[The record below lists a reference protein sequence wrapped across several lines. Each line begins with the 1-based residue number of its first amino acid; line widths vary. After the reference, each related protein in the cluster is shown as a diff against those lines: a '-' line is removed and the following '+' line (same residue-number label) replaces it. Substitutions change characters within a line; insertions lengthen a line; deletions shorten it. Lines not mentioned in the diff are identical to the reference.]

1 MKKDENLY
9 CFSEDEQREI
19 LDIVRNNMSF
29 DGSADGSF
37 YDGSQD
43 DFICFDGKPDASF
56 NSEASAVYRQFT
68 FVIKNDTDRIQEI
81 LLTPD
86 YNYTPTYQ
94 DLVKMALGMNV
105 PAQSINPND
114 PAAAVSIALGNMVSR
129 GYLMDGKSFAVGET
143 ISTGAQNFVT
153 CSSTS
158 STVQDFF
165 AFIRS
170 NPTNLIAM
178 RISDNSNDDT
188 QIAMSLEVTPKS
200 PFKTLQSTPLYPST
214 NLDQNSFQKNVCM
227 FNTTGIV
234 LSDQTAIKY
243 RIAPALDPKSPR
255 IVNITMIC
263 GAVLNTAK
271 ALEKKTAKAAKNTK
285 NLVQLIKEGKTIQ

>member
-1 MKKDENLY
+1 MDKDFY
-9 CFSEDEQREI
+9 CFSEEEQREI

-43 DFICFDGKPDASF
+43 DFVCFDGKPGASF

-68 FVIKNDTDRIQEI
+68 FVISNNTPNIQEI

-94 DLVKMALGMNV
+94 DLVKALLGLNV
-105 PAQSINPND
+105 PAKSIDGTD
-114 PAAAVSIALGNMVSR
+114 PTAAVALGLGSMISR
-129 GYLMDGKSFAVGET
+129 GYLMDGKTFAVGET
-143 ISTGAQNFVT
+143 ISASATNFLT

-158 STVQDFF
+158 STIQDFF

-170 NPTNLIAM
+170 NPTNLIGM
-178 RISDNSNDDT
+178 RISDNSQDDT

-214 NLDQNSFQKNVCM
+214 NTDQNSYQKNVVM
-227 FNTTGIV
+227 FNTAGIV

-243 RIAPALDPKSPR
+243 RIAPRLAENSPR
-255 IVNITMIC
+255 TVNLTMIC
-263 GAVLNTAK
+263 GAVLNPAK
-271 ALEKKTAKAAKNTK
+271 ALEKKTAKAAGNTK
-285 NLVQLIKEGKTIQ
+285 NLVQMLKEGKTIQ